1 MNKLG
6 LGTVQFGIDYGISS
20 VQGQVKPNEVV
31 EIIDFAKSIGIEN
44 LDTAPAYGNSEE
56 ILGKCNIS
64 SFNITSKTR
73 HFENLYINDDDIPLL
88 QHDLNL
94 TLSSLKR
101 NHLYGL
107 LVHNAEDM
115 KKTGAEKL
123 IDGLQLLKK
132 NGDILKIGVSV
143 YDPMQ
148 LEYIIERFS
157 IDLVQLPFNIFDR
170 RMIDSG
176 MFEILSKKKI
186 EIHSRSVFLQGL
198 LLTNSNFRPKKFD
211 QWKQLWKTWSEWLKD
226 NNLSALEASLRYA
239 ISVREISKILVGVDS
254 KSQLKEIFDAS
265 SGHLPEI
272 PHELYSD
279 DINLLNPSNW
289 DKL

>member
-6 LGTVQFGIDYGISS
+6 LGTVQFGIDYGVSS
-20 VQGQVKPNEVV
+20 IKGQVKPIEVM
-31 EIIDFAKSIGIEN
+31 EIIDFAKSVGIEN

-56 ILGKCNIS
+56 ILGRCNIS
-64 SFNITSKTR
+64 SFNVTSKTR
-73 HFENLYINDDDIPLL
+73 HFENLEINEDDIHLL
-88 QHDLNL
+88 KDDLSQTLNNL
-94 TLSSLKR
+94 QQ
-101 NHLYGL
+101 NNLYGL
-107 LVHNAEDM
+107 LVHNAEDIM
-115 KKTGAEKL
+115 KAGAEKL
-123 IDGLQLLKK
+123 FDSLEELKK
-132 NGDILKIGVSV
+132 NGDISKIGVSV

-148 LEYIIERFS
+148 LEYIIKRFS

-198 LLTNSNFRPKKFD
+198 LLMNSHSRPKKFD
-211 QWKQLWKTWSEWLKD
+211 QWNKLWTLWSEWLND

-239 ISVREISKILVGVDS
+239 ISVSEISNILVGVET
-254 KSQLKEIFDAS
+254 KKQLKEIFEAS
-265 SGHLPEI
+265 SGYLPEI
-272 PHELYSD
+272 PHELCSYD
-279 DINLLNPSNW
+279 ELLLNPSNW